1 MKNAFRSTIYLLL
14 AFLFHGQLFAQL
26 IMEKS
31 ASQVTL
37 STFEQQFVQKIT
49 QQADTKTAKYISIGD
64 IATYETNG
72 LVTFTLPGLGM
83 LSSEAVH
90 VEYQSP
96 TDYIW
101 SGKFTNQSGYFSI
114 IAKPE
119 GKVGFFQTNTRYFS
133 IHPVN
138 SEVSLLKEVDLSL
151 LPAADCWR
159 PEGAPESEIN
169 YCEPDDNDCFAEIDL
184 LILITPDVS
193 TWFEEQADPW
203 QTFMTIV
210 QGIEGINLAF
220 ANSGIANKQI
230 RWRAEMFDFD
240 GFDTPLNINDDI
252 PEFAAEAAS
261 LRAQRKADIVIM
273 LTSMDYPGISGAA
286 SPGAP
291 SYNSAFAIVE
301 IQDIADPR
309 WTFAHEFAHL
319 LGADHNRPDNCSN
332 DDVCGDSNTD
342 NCAHGWLFDDQSG
355 SEQRTIMARMFTSE
369 GAVRLPHYSNPD
381 INFNGAPTGTVEND
395 NSRIIRNAACFVDD
409 YNRAEW
415 NVGIQGPPKWCLN
428 LNPDITFNAVVTPP
442 NPGWGLPGN
451 PPYQYEWRASCSPT
465 YNPSTFL
472 SNQPSIT
479 LNTPF
484 CEPSFWLQL
493 TVTSADGLTRTSRRR
508 VGIVEECPHFQ
519 GEVEDRG
526 LKNNQ
531 LQNLGKIYP
540 NPTKDK
546 FDILIAPFEGKC
558 AEIILSDNF
567 GILVKHIKSCESGS
581 IEVSAETLPDG
592 IYFVSVRSE
601 SKIETHK
608 LIIQN

>member
-1 MKNAFRSTIYLLL
+1 
-14 AFLFHGQLFAQL
+14 
-26 IMEKS
+26 
-31 ASQVTL
+31 
-37 STFEQQFVQKIT
+37 
-49 QQADTKTAKYISIGD
+49 
-64 IATYETNG
+64 
-72 LVTFTLPGLGM
+72 
-83 LSSEAVH
+83 
-90 VEYQSP
+90 
-96 TDYIW
+96 
-101 SGKFTNQSGYFSI
+101 
-114 IAKPE
+114 
-119 GKVGFFQTNTRYFS
+119 
-133 IHPVN
+133 
-138 SEVSLLKEVDLSL
+138 
-151 LPAADCWR
+151 
-159 PEGAPESEIN
+159 
-169 YCEPDDNDCFAEIDL
+169 
-184 LILITPDVS
+184 
-193 TWFEEQADPW
+193 
-203 QTFMTIV
+203 
-210 QGIEGINLAF
+210 
-220 ANSGIANKQI
+220 
-230 RWRAEMFDFD
+230 MFDFD

-273 LTSMDYPGISGAA
+273 LTSMNYPGISGAA
-286 SPGAP
+286 TPGAP

-309 WTFAHEFAHL
+309 WTFAHKFAHL

-369 GAVRLPHYSNPD
+369 AAVRLPHYSNPD
-381 INFNGAPTGTVEND
+381 INFNGAPTGTEEND

-428 LNPDITFNAVVTPP
+428 LNPVITFNAVVTPP

-558 AEIILSDNF
+558 TEIILSDNF
-567 GILVKHIKSCESGS
+567 GRLVKHIKSCESGS
-581 IEVSAETLPDG
+581 IEIPVETLPHG